1 METTGAHPSRRAM
14 LALGTGAALAATLTT
29 GGSAVAATPRR
40 EDEIT
45 RQLKEWERKH
55 SVRIG
60 VYARDTATGRTVE
73 YGAGDAFP
81 MCSVFKT
88 LAAAAVLRQD
98 RHGELL
104 GKRIR
109 YTEQFLKDSGYA
121 DSTKKP
127 ENLANGMTVAEL
139 CAAAVSESDNAAANL
154 LLRELGGPTAITRF
168 CRSIGD
174 DTTRLDRWEPE
185 LNSAEPD
192 RETDTTTPGAIGR
205 TYERLVL
212 GHALTRPDRERLTG
226 WLIANTT
233 NKQRFGKG
241 LPGWTLADKTGGGS
255 DYAVANDVGIAWPP
269 HRRAPI
275 VLAVLTT
282 SLSATAP
289 TNNQLV
295 ADIAGL
301 VGTAL
306 TRG

>member
-73 YGAGDAFP
+73 YGADDTFP

-174 DTTRLDRWEPE
+174 DTTRLDRWEPQ

-255 DYAVANDVGIAWPP
+255 DYAVANDVGVAWPP

-282 SLSATAP
+282 SLFATAP

-306 TRG
+306 ARG

>member
-1 METTGAHPSRRAM
+1 M

-40 EDEIT
+40 EDEIA
-45 RQLKEWERKH
+45 RRLRELERKH

-73 YGAGDAFP
+73 HGADDAFP

-98 RHGELL
+98 RRGELL
-104 GKRIR
+104 GKRLR
-109 YTEQFLKDSGYA
+109 YTERQTEDSGYA
-121 DSTKKP
+121 PVTGKA
-127 ENLANGMTVAEL
+127 ENLANGMTIAEL
-139 CAAAVSESDNAAANL
+139 CAATVGESDNAAANL
-154 LLRELGGPTAITRF
+154 LLRELGGPSAITRF

-174 DTTRLDRWEPE
+174 GTTRLDRWEPE

-192 RETDTTTPGAIGR
+192 RDTDTTTPAAIGR

-212 GHALTRPDRERLTG
+212 GAALPRRDRERLTG

-233 NKQRFGKG
+233 NTERFRKG

-255 DYAVANDVGIAWPP
+255 AYAVANDVGIAWPP

-282 SLSATAP
+282 ALSATAP
-289 TNNQLV
+289 TNNALV
-295 ADIAGL
+295 AEVAAL

-306 TRG
+306 V